1 MKTETIIQ
9 EVRKVLS
16 NPITDRVDSSSDAF
30 EFEAIEG
37 TIICYFKVTPLFMR
51 KRKGVDVSLDWET
64 EPFLFYDK
72 EHGYTEGPEISEEQ
86 MSEIGEELKKIFAEF
101 YLEQEEERIR
111 EIEAMQNDPFY
122 KDDEEFE
129 YIIN

>member
-1 MKTETIIQ
+1 MKTETIIK

-16 NPITDRVDSSSDAF
+16 DPMTDRVDSSSDAF

-37 TIICYFKVTPLFMR
+37 VMICYFKVAPLFLR
-51 KRKGVDVSLDWET
+51 KRKGVDVTLDWET

-86 MSEIGEELKKIFAEF
+86 MSEIGFELKKIFAEF
-101 YLEQEEERIR
+101 YLEQEEERLR
-111 EIEAMQNDPFY
+111 EIEEMQNDPFY